1 MTDKEDASLR
11 EFAGIIQEK
20 AGPVGDGTRPEQPA
34 ATAPEQSTPSG
45 PGRLQSTLG
54 RQPRT
59 VIAGIAAGAGVAIG
73 YLLGK
78 LGRR

>member
-20 AGPVGDGTRPEQPA
+20 AGLGGDGARPEQPV
-34 ATAPEQSTPSG
+34 TSAPEQSSQSG
-45 PGRLQSTLG
+45 PDWLQSTLG